1 MPQRQLISPGNE
13 PSVIILTAL
22 MKAQNLTIS
31 DFKEEIGSKSYVS
44 MILNG
49 SRKLTRT
56 HAEKLS
62 ERFCVPVD
70 AFFDRRLANLA
81 VGRRARVP
89 HVDLLDP
96 DVEPSSAQ
104 MDALLYDVG
113 LTASHK
119 ARKARQTLMDEV
131 RAAVR
136 SAIS

>member
-1 MPQRQLISPGNE
+1 
-13 PSVIILTAL
+13 
-22 MKAQNLTIS
+22 MKAKHLTVS
-31 DFKEEIGSKSYVS
+31 DFEKEIGSKSYVS

-49 SRKLTRT
+49 SRGLTRT

-62 ERFCVPVD
+62 ARFRVPVD

-89 HVDLLDP
+89 HVNLLDP

-104 MDALLYDVG
+104 MDALLYDVA

-136 SAIS
+136 SATS